1 MTYGA
6 TLRGYLSQLARPI
19 GRGQSVTCSHSGL
32 QALKP
37 GRGQASLWGSR
48 CRRVEL
54 SQASSQATRSW
65 SEQVSV
71 GAAGG
76 QCRGDP
82 CFPGEPCPGTHP
94 GKGEPHFSRSWS
106 TLPGTSSPPRFVGF
120 CHQPG
125 WGEEGP
131 TSLSLPPWAPMGS
144 PLGSGDSVLHA
155 PFLPPSHRHP
165 SPVQFLHGSGRPSVT
180 DLPA

>member
-1 MTYGA
+1 MQPHISPWPPSCSFLLEGHGVTYGA

-76 QCRGDP
+76 QCREDP

-131 TSLSLPPWAPMGS
+131 TSLSLPPWVQREAGS
-144 PLGSGDSVLHA
+144 FLAGIAIWLGKTG
-155 PFLPPSHRHP
+155 
-165 SPVQFLHGSGRPSVT
+165 
-180 DLPA
+180 